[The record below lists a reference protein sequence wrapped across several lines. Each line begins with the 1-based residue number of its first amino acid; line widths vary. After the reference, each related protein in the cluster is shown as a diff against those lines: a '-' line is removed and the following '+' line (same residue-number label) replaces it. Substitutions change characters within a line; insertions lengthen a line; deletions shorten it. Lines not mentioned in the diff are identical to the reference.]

1 MKIYDITKE
10 LFSASVYPG
19 DPVPSHCTVMG
30 FDKEEPDH
38 CQVSVLSLG
47 SHSGTHMDA
56 PLHFVPGGRDME
68 HLSLSKCLGPCR
80 LVRTEG
86 EITAEMAARW
96 MDEWEQD
103 TAADPTGNAASGA
116 ADEAAACAGGLRL
129 LISGDITITE
139 ESAAVF
145 ASRGLYCLGVEGMT
159 VGTKETG
166 VRVHQTLL
174 GAEVVILE
182 SLVLADV
189 PEGYYQLHAL
199 PLKMR
204 GLDGSPVR
212 AVLTAEE

>member
-19 DPVPSHCTVMG
+19 DPMPSHYTVMG

-68 HLSLSKCLGPCR
+68 DLALAKCLGPCR
-80 LVRTEG
+80 LVSAEG
-86 EITAEMAARW
+86 EISAETAGQW
-96 MDEWEQD
+96 MDAWEPQGTD
-103 TAADPTGNAASGA
+103 
-116 ADEAAACAGGLRL
+116 GLRL
-129 LISGDITITE
+129 LIRGDITITE
-139 ESAAVF
+139 ECAQVF
-145 ASRGLYCLGVEGMT
+145 ADRGLFCLGVEGMT

-166 VRVHQTLL
+166 VRVHQILL

-182 SLVLADV
+182 SLVLTGV
-189 PEGYYQLHAL
+189 PDGSYCLHAL

-212 AVLTAEE
+212 AVLTQED

>member
-19 DPVPSHCTVMG
+19 DPVPSHYTVMG
-30 FDKEEPDH
+30 FDKEVPDH

-68 HLSLSKCLGPCR
+68 QLALAKCLGPCR
-80 LVRTEG
+80 LVSAAG
-86 EITAEMAARW
+86 EITAEMAAGW
-96 MDEWEQD
+96 MDEFAAERAQND
-103 TAADPTGNAASGA
+103 AAAD
-116 ADEAAACAGGLRL
+116 GLRL
-129 LISGDITITE
+129 LIRGDITITE
-139 ESAAVF
+139 ESAKVF
-145 ASRGLYCLGVEGMT
+145 ADRGLFCLGVEGMT

-182 SLVLADV
+182 SLVLTDV
-189 PEGYYQLHAL
+189 PDGRYFLHAL

-212 AVLTAEE
+212 AVLTAE